1 MGLFTPNL
9 SHTLAAE
16 PRLGITVSRK
26 VGNAVART
34 RIKRC
39 VREWFRGQI
48 GGFPPGTELV
58 VIGRRGAA
66 ELSGGEIAAQLD
78 DAMRRAS

>member
-1 MGLFTPNL
+1 VFFLTPDL
-9 SHTLAAE
+9 SQAPVAE

-26 VGNAVART
+26 VGNAVARN

-39 VREWFRGQI
+39 VREWFRGQAERLA
-48 GGFPPGTELV
+48 PGSELV

-66 ELSGGEIAAQLD
+66 KLSGGEIAAQLD
-78 DAMRRAS
+78 DAIGRAS